1 MFIEM
6 TSLFRE
12 CIPLAETLSTY
23 LCQRPYSQDERF
35 ILFEN
40 QGISNPSSK
49 QYLEKDYSSHHE
61 FSYHLNTISLV
72 ALILYLLY
80 MYILTLLI

>member
-6 TSLFRE
+6 MSLFRE
-12 CIPLAETLSTY
+12 CIPLAETLSAY
-23 LCQRPYSQDERF
+23 LCQRLYSEDERF

-49 QYLEKDYSSHHE
+49 QYLEKDYSPPHE
-61 FSYHLNTISLV
+61 HYFSCGPNTLFIIYV
-72 ALILYLLY
+72 
-80 MYILTLLI
+80 ILTLLI

>member
-12 CIPLAETLSTY
+12 CIPLVETLSTY
-23 LCQRPYSQDERF
+23 LCQRLYSEDERF

-40 QGISNPSSK
+40 RGISNPSSK
-49 QYLEKDYSSHHE
+49 QYLEKDYSPPHE
-61 FSYHLNTISLV
+61 FSYHLNIISLV

-80 MYILTLLI
+80 MYILTPLI